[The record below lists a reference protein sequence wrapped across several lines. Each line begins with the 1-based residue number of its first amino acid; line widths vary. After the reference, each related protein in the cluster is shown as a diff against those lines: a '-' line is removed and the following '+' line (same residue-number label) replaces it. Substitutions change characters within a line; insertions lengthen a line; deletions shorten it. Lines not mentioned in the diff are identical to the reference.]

1 MTEKDLMRLFEEYD
15 GEVSMSDF
23 TPAELEEMLGYE
35 QEQAD
40 EIKRKYFEFYDDIKS
55 PSLRKQDW

>member
-35 QEQAD
+35 REQAD
-40 EIKRKYFEFYDDIKS
+40 EIKRKYFEFYDDVKS
-55 PSLRKQDW
+55 SSLRKQDW